1 MGLKRHKER
10 LRNDHKI
17 KTTRK
22 SQCYSL
28 YIILFRFLLLEIEL
42 NFEEVLLK
50 RRSIRKYKE
59 APIPREKIL
68 KILEAARVA
77 PSASNKQP
85 WHFIVVEN
93 KETIRQLAK
102 SEWAAKAPLMI
113 VGLADQEASPN
124 WCSND
129 FGIAF
134 EHIALA
140 ATNLGLGTCWMGQT
154 GREDLIRKLLDIPDK
169 LRPIAVMPV
178 GVPDETPA
186 PKERKSLNEIV
197 SWEKLASS
205 ST

>member
-1 MGLKRHKER
+1 
-10 LRNDHKI
+10 
-17 KTTRK
+17 
-22 SQCYSL
+22 
-28 YIILFRFLLLEIEL
+28 L

-50 RRSIRKYKE
+50 RRSIRRYKD
-59 APIPREKIL
+59 APVPREKTL
-68 KILEAARVA
+68 KILEAARIA

-93 KETIRQLAK
+93 RETIKQLAK

-129 FGIAF
+129 LGIAF

-154 GREDLIRKLLDIPDK
+154 GREDLIRKLLDVPDK
-169 LRPIAVMPV
+169 LRPVAVMPI

-186 PKERKSLNEIV
+186 PKERKSLDDIV
-197 SWEKLASS
+197 SWEKFASS
-205 ST
+205 PT